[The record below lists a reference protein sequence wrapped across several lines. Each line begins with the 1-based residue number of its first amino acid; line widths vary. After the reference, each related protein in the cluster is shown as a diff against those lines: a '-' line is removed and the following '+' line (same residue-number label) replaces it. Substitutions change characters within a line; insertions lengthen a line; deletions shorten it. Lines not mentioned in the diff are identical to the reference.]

1 MDKISNMLGK
11 AGVEVCIGGEADL
24 QLDGKIYHL
33 HHGSLFI
40 VSPLL
45 MLDEIRNKS
54 NYRSLSIIDDAE
66 TFFPIMQPIME
77 TVLHL
82 KMREKPF
89 LQLDDRETRYFI
101 HQHRQIA
108 MSRTRLE
115 NCTSDDERKVLSRLI
130 QLLVQE
136 AMLNTIALYY
146 RKSSLDAKKSSVN
159 EQKAF
164 QFIYSLYQKFREER
178 SVTYY
183 AREARLSTGYFSVTV
198 KEFTGRTPSEWIS
211 AITIM
216 NAKLLLT
223 RTNKSI
229 KEIAEELNFPEQFT
243 FGKYFRQYTGISPK
257 NYRKI
262 SNKN

>member
-1 MDKISNMLGK
+1 MDKIPNMIGK
-11 AGVEVCIGGEADL
+11 AGIEICIDGEADL
-24 QLDGKIYHL
+24 QLDGKTFHL
-33 HHGSLFI
+33 CRGSLFV

-45 MLDEIRNKS
+45 ILEGFKNKS
-54 NYRSLSIIDDAE
+54 SYRSLSIIDEAVI
-66 TFFPIMQPIME
+66 FFPIMQPIME
-77 TVLHL
+77 AVLHL
-82 KMREKPF
+82 KMREKPI
-89 LQLDDRETRYFI
+89 LQLNDRETRYFI
-101 HQHRQIA
+101 HQHKQIA
-108 MSRTRLE
+108 MSRTCLE
-115 NCTSDDERKVLSRLI
+115 SSTSEDERKIHSRLI

-136 AMLNTIALYY
+136 SMLSTIALYY
-146 RKSSLDAKKSSVN
+146 RKNSLGETKSNVN

-164 QFIYSLYQKFREER
+164 QFIYSLYQKFKEER

-183 AREARLSTGYFSVTV
+183 AREAGLSTGYFSVTV